1 MKASSK
7 TRTRED
13 TRRGFPNKQKLAKQE
28 IGKGFGNRMYPPR
41 TLVTGPKE
49 SGRTTYAVLVCAE
62 LWKQGTPCFHN
73 STALFGWDIEEYANA
88 YDGLLTLAEEIPEPS
103 TILIEEAD
111 AKKATRRT
119 GDPNHEAAINSALA
133 ILAEKSCYL
142 IFTTVQGNES
152 LISET
157 LLGLTYEHVTPFMEA
172 RSKETV
178 ALGTLHRFGRYMVPI
193 RNMGHQPELNQSQG
207 EMRR

>member
-1 MKASSK
+1 M
-7 TRTRED
+7 
-13 TRRGFPNKQKLAKQE
+13 
-28 IGKGFGNRMYPPR
+28 
-41 TLVTGPKE
+41 
-49 SGRTTYAVLVCAE
+49 
-62 LWKQGTPCFHN
+62 
-73 STALFGWDIEEYANA
+73 
-88 YDGLLTLAEEIPEPS
+88 AEEIPEPS

-193 RNMGHQPELNQSQG
+193 RNMGHQPELVLNAMMLANTFNRLRKKGVSVKLPCRWSQ
-207 EMRR
+207 EHDDVWP